1 LLLLLHLGGC
11 GRRVLD
17 FWGAPSLFANYALDL
32 WLGKRFEEV
41 GDVTVRLG
49 GHRLTILSSRS
60 CYSRMMYCSNKK
72 VEATVDSRVAIA
84 KLKSDACRADA
95 LARFGIVCNKKFERS
110 VASLDAFM
118 LDQSIHSFATTNNS
132 LSSTSTS
139 LI

>member
-1 LLLLLHLGGC
+1 
-11 GRRVLD
+11 
-17 FWGAPSLFANYALDL
+17 
-32 WLGKRFEEV
+32 
-41 GDVTVRLG
+41 
-49 GHRLTILSSRS
+49 
-60 CYSRMMYCSNKK
+60 MMYCSNKK